1 MRFILWDKRSW
12 VVHHADRYG
21 EDSVRLAELS
31 KGPYT
36 PEHNSLFVQFDG
48 PSRDLLWFGDLVEQ
62 RLFQRFDRASLHREE
77 YRERWQRARQL
88 GFSQGCFCDRPQIL
102 CLGDHWFREAHER
115 GNELIFEF
123 ESVYR
128 GILYGAAL
136 TMLALSNGSRVNE
149 LLQVSWSRERRV
161 TRVETVVLL
170 GEDGRPQIGADA
182 QPLTKQ
188 VKLHFQHLLPKGAK
202 TDEERQL
209 FPLSRE
215 AMRLLGEIKTLLE
228 ETHGA
233 IPTVAPSRTNTKRE
247 HLKPEQYL
255 FQWDAS
261 PDGQVGALSAGD
273 VGILV
278 RFMLHGVD
286 LSLYSSREADTGLRA
301 CAAPCDGNTCQA
313 LSPCPSR
320 GHCLLLPSPPFP
332 GADRPTPVTLR
343 DFRVL
348 HVDD

>member
-1 MRFILWDKRSW
+1 
-12 VVHHADRYG
+12 
-21 EDSVRLAELS
+21 
-31 KGPYT
+31 
-36 PEHNSLFVQFDG
+36 
-48 PSRDLLWFGDLVEQ
+48 
-62 RLFQRFDRASLHREE
+62 
-77 YRERWQRARQL
+77 
-88 GFSQGCFCDRPQIL
+88 
-102 CLGDHWFREAHER
+102 
-115 GNELIFEF
+115 
-123 ESVYR
+123 
-128 GILYGAAL
+128 
-136 TMLALSNGSRVNE
+136 MLALANGSRVNE
-149 LLQVSWSRERRV
+149 LLQVSWRRERRV

-255 FQWDAS
+255 FQWHAS

-278 RFMLHGVD
+278 RFLLHGVD
-286 LSLYSSREADTGLRA
+286 LSLSSCTRQLR
-301 CAAPCDGNTCQA
+301 
-313 LSPCPSR
+313 LSWPLSTWER
-320 GHCLLLPSPPFP
+320 P
-332 GADRPTPVTLR
+332 GALPGLVVPSDGPGTNECGTLLANLVCETSR
-343 DFRVL
+343 TA
-348 HVDD
+348 